1 MQKVEPQDQP
11 STQRQNPPMN
21 DRSLVKEYYT
31 GISARWIDLS
41 RSRVNGQT
49 VQATILDRIV
59 VSRPMALPGRLPA
72 NYNLNKSRSY
82 STIALSDG
90 EEFDLLVIQPAIE
103 LKR

>member
-1 MQKVEPQDQP
+1 
-11 STQRQNPPMN
+11 
-21 DRSLVKEYYT
+21 
-31 GISARWIDLS
+31 
-41 RSRVNGQT
+41 
-49 VQATILDRIV
+49 
-59 VSRPMALPGRLPA
+59 MALPGRLPA